1 MDGEPLERLGV
12 DQFNVAGGPGRP
24 CDRQHV
30 DRLDQVGLP
39 VSVWALKQHDARVEM
54 QLFGR
59 VVAEVGEV
67 ELGNADVTASQ
78 SRGYT

>member
-1 MDGEPLERLGV
+1 M
-12 DQFNVAGGPGRP
+12 
-24 CDRQHV
+24 

-39 VSVWALKQHDARVEM
+39 VSIRALKQHDARVEM

-59 VVAEVGEV
+59 IVAEVGEV

>member
-1 MDGEPLERLGV
+1 M
-12 DQFNVAGGPGRP
+12 N
-24 CDRQHV
+24 
-30 DRLDQVGLP
+30 RLDQVGFP
-39 VSVWALKQHDARVEM
+39 VPVWALEQHNARVET

-78 SRGYT
+78 SQGYTTKS